1 MLMDDELGRVERLK
15 KLAGSVQGFLTEA
28 EGLALYDYAKRCSGR
43 GVIVEIGSWKGR
55 SSIWLASG
63 SKHGRKITLYC
74 IDPHTG
80 SPECREMFGPIC
92 TLDEFLHNIH
102 TAKVDNLVVPVV
114 KTSEQA
120 AREFLHPVELI
131 FIDGDHDYE
140 SVKRDFE
147 LWYPKLV
154 TGGVIAFHD
163 STVWPG
169 PKAVVR
175 QAIYRSRH
183 FKNIRVIDSLTFAEK
198 STTSLKDRFKNRYA
212 LMESELADAA
222 RRLRLP
228 KSLRKLGKTILRR
241 MRTVA

>member
-114 KTSEQA
+114 KTSEH
-120 AREFLHPVELI
+120 AREKGVTSFLFRPE
-131 FIDGDHDYE
+131 
-140 SVKRDFE
+140 
-147 LWYPKLV
+147 
-154 TGGVIAFHD
+154 
-163 STVWPG
+163 
-169 PKAVVR
+169 
-175 QAIYRSRH
+175 
-183 FKNIRVIDSLTFAEK
+183 N
-198 STTSLKDRFKNRYA
+198 
-212 LMESELADAA
+212 
-222 RRLRLP
+222 LRP
-228 KSLRKLGKTILRR
+228 
-241 MRTVA
+241 